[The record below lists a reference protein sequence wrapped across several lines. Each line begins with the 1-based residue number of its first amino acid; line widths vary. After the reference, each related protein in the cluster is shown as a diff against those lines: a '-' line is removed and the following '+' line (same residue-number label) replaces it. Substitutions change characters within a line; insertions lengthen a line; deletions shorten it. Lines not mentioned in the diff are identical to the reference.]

1 MDEEIK
7 KNINIE
13 EQEKRMEQIL
23 SGVSNKKKEFRKEVE
38 ALNRVIDDMATSNDE
53 VKREKATKDKKKLE
67 NLAKR
72 MENAFN
78 KERKIGLELR
88 KAFKQYDEATKEK
101 NGDKVPKNKSEIDEF
116 VEGTQKLL
124 QAGEKLDKEV
134 EVLRQEAEKL
144 EREEKEINSSINA
157 LRKEYSIKKMKE
169 RENSSKSDNKKD
181 RAASNK
187 RENQNK
193 KKNAKVNQDK
203 KKTNKSNINLTKREN
218 LKSEISRLREE
229 AEKMA
234 EEARTKDL
242 LQGVDE
248 FDKKMKQVNE
258 KKKRI
263 NELQNELINVNKEIE
278 TENKEN
284 KSAEKAEIVVAQKQK
299 NNSDTEKSSKKS
311 NDNRTSRLDDDG
323 VDYMRA
329 IRFKELRKA
338 GVSQKDAKKILDEQ
352 YPLDRKE
359 NYMSKI
365 DYMRTIRY
373 KELRNAGV
381 LKEDA
386 EKIVAEQYPID
397 KRQNINNRDDRSS
410 DLQLP
415 DIRTK
420 GEIKQFPDRKLIEMK
435 PNARKPKIVF
445 NIRTG
450 MYTYTNE
457 KGETR
462 EFTIDRNF
470 LNKKTRD
477 RFANAITNS
486 ELGMDLELAKKVD
499 FNLYAVLSRIDEK
512 IANQYVKAFKAGDK
526 EQMPIDL
533 TYDIRRKG
541 EEENKKKL
549 KFIDKMKMKSIA
561 KIHGYREVAEVQ
573 KDKSLLKKML
583 LGLGIAGASATVL
596 LNAGNVVDK
605 EKDNNVNVEKTGKEQ
620 EPEKDIVTPT
630 PVAPEQTPEQKQED
644 LINQIKSYMKEFKE
658 TNYVSVLAGQEYTN
672 ASDIQDING
681 RFVED
686 TDCQIANRSIVKTMP
701 DGSEQIVATT
711 KGRTWE
717 EAGIDVSQY
726 NSDEYTEKYA
736 LEGINGA
743 KDSRGYSV
751 YGWVNADKCAKLY
764 ETTQEINGKT
774 YTVNFTKEDI
784 LNMVQEKFNL
794 SKEESQK
801 LAEKTTSEL
810 S

>member
-1 MDEEIK
+1 MDEETK
-7 KNINIE
+7 KNLNME

-23 SGVSNKKKEFRKEVE
+23 SIISNKKKEFRKEVE
-38 ALNRVIDDMATSNDE
+38 TLNRAIDDMSTSNDA
-53 VKREKATKDKKKLE
+53 VKKEKASKDKKKLE

-78 KERKIGLELR
+78 KERKIELEIR

-101 NGDKVPKNKSEIDEF
+101 NGDKVPKNKSELDEF
-116 VEGTQKLL
+116 VEETQKLL
-124 QAGEKLDKEV
+124 QAGEKLDEEM
-134 EVLRQEAEKL
+134 EVLRQEAEELDK
-144 EREEKEINSSINA
+144 EKKEIDSSINI
-157 LRKEYSIKKMKE
+157 LRKEYSIKKMQE
-169 RENSSKSDNKKD
+169 RESNSKSDNKKD
-181 RAASNK
+181 RTTSNK
-187 RENQNK
+187 RENQN
-193 KKNAKVNQDK
+193 K

-311 NDNRTSRLDDDG
+311 NSNRTSRLDDDG

-329 IRFKELRKA
+329 IRFEELRKA

-381 LKEDA
+381 SKGDA

-397 KRQNINNRDDRSS
+397 KRQNINNRGDRSS

-420 GEIKQFPDRKLIEMK
+420 GEIKQAPDRKLIEMK

-512 IANQYVKAFKAGDK
+512 MANQYVKAFKAGDK

-605 EKDNNVNVEKTGKEQ
+605 EKDNNVNIEETGKEQ
-620 EPEKDIVTPT
+620 EPEKDTVTPT
-630 PVAPEQTPEQKQED
+630 PVAPEQTTEQKQED

-686 TDCQIANRSIVKTMP
+686 TDCQIANRAIVKTMP

-743 KDSRGYSV
+743 KDSRGYSI

-801 LAEKTTSEL
+801 LAEKTASEL
-810 S
+810 AQKTADDSMER